1 MFLSLPSIRWWWSI
15 WSRWSGSFS
24 FLLFAS
30 SRFRSRSSSSSTVIF
45 SFLFLFSW
53 VAFWRSQVQ
62 FGVGGIHI
70 ILKYAV
76 AESWIRIFAEMFM
89 CQQHTYL
96 LSIVMQRGLICWK
109 WNIFKICFFSEQ
121 KLGSLIIPTTIYI
134 KMKINLTE

>member
-1 MFLSLPSIRWWWSI
+1 MKCFFLLPSIRWWWSI

-30 SRFRSRSSSSSTVIF
+30 SRFRSRSSSSSAVIF

-76 AESWIRIFAEMFM
+76 AESWIRIFLQICCANN
-89 CQQHTYL
+89 TLYL

-109 WNIFKICFFSEQ
+109 WNIFKICLFSEQ
-121 KLGSLIIPTTIYI
+121 KLGSLIPT
-134 KMKINLTE
+134 